1 MEDTFSSDKSWI
13 YSHLNPKLISDKIMP
28 TAKPI
33 AKPGS
38 KPAAKPVPKAAPK
51 AVVDWKDTVKK
62 LLEQLRPSL
71 QADGGDLELVDIE
84 NDGTVSIRL
93 QGHCAGCPY
102 TLYDS

>member
-1 MEDTFSSDKSWI
+1 MI
-13 YSHLNPKLISDKIMP
+13 KLCRLQNRLRNLDQSP
-28 TAKPI
+28 LLSLFLKP
-33 AKPGS
+33 
-38 KPAAKPVPKAAPK
+38 APK

-102 TLYDS
+102 SYYDS